1 MRAYTTILL
10 FLFAGSALA
19 QTQVP
24 NTFEAGQPA
33 RADEVNAN
41 FDALESAIDQNAA
54 DIQSIPAGPEGPQGP
69 AGPQGPMGPPGPQG
83 VQGPQGEAGPQG
95 QQGPE
100 GPQGPPGADLSNEVS
115 ILEGEQA
122 VQNDR
127 LDALEA
133 STDSLFKSGI
143 PVYAQGQ
150 VLGSWLGQAS
160 NSRVKLVSPKGFLFD
175 VEVAGDVSAA
185 NNYLGP
191 SKEIYFD
198 GANCTGRAFISANPT
213 IEIVVGSVFASE
225 GAPSPAYFT
234 LRGSFSEESNVATA
248 SIAANDTCT
257 NRFET
262 FTRILEVFPND
273 EAITGVS
280 NQAPSGPLVISIP

>member
-1 MRAYTTILL
+1 MKAIAV
-10 FLFAGSALA
+10 FAGISFLVGVSQA

-24 NTFEAGQPA
+24 NDLQAGQPA
-33 RADEVNAN
+33 RAAEVNEN
-41 FDALESAIDQNAA
+41 FNALEEAINQNTTA
-54 DIQSIPAGPEGPQGP
+54 ISQIPVGPEGPE
-69 AGPQGPMGPPGPQG
+69 GPQGPMGPPGPQG

-95 QQGPE
+95 PE
-100 GPQGPPGADLSNEVS
+100 GPQGAPGADLSNEVS

-160 NSRVKLVSPKGFLFD
+160 NTRVKLVSPKGFLFD

-191 SKEIYFD
+191 SKVIYFE

-248 SIAANDTCT
+248 SFAANDTCT

-262 FTRILEVFPND
+262 FTRILEVFPNN
-273 EAITGVS
+273 EATTGVS
-280 NQAPSGPLVISIP
+280 NQAPAGPLVISIP